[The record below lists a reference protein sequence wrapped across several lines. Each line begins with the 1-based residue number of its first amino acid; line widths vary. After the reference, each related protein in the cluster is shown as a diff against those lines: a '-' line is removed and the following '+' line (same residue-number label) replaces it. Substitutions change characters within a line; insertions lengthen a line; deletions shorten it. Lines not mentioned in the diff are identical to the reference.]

1 MGGGARRWRQA
12 CTAALGTSVVA
23 LALPALAT
31 PAPGPASGLGPTAM
45 VAGTGRTLFR
55 DPVSPLVSARSAVH
69 RTAVPD
75 TAYPLDRTFALHS
88 LPGSQHTIFLDFDGA
103 EVSGTAWNEPDVG
116 LAPRAYGGWALD
128 DGLLSSTGLR
138 DVQSIWQRVAED
150 FAPFDVDVTTQD
162 PGQDALDRS
171 GPDDPAY
178 GTRVLVTSSR
188 AAMTAA
194 CPDACSGSAWYD
206 VFDTSTSHDFYQ
218 PAFVFPEVL
227 GNDVKDLADVIS
239 HEVGHNFGLMH
250 DGTAGDEYYGG
261 HRAWAPIMGAGFGH
275 PIVQWSRG
283 EYAGA
288 NNQQDDLALIAEH
301 GAPLRA
307 DEAGGTPADATPL
320 PAGPAVI
327 SSDTDVDVYALGTC
341 AGPVTVRARPAPV
354 SPDLDIRLRLLRPD
368 GTVAASANPPSWRRT
383 YDRARGLA
391 ASISTTVVPGSWF
404 VSVEGVGHRGPV
416 RGYSGYASVGSY
428 TVRQAGCVAAPGGV
442 SP

>member
-12 CTAALGTSVVA
+12 CAAALGTSVVA
-23 LALPALAT
+23 VALPALAT
-31 PAPGPASGLGPTAM
+31 PVPDLGPTAT
-45 VAGTGRTLFR
+45 VGGSGRVLFR
-55 DPVSPLVSARSAVH
+55 DPVSPATSARLAVH

-75 TAYPLDRTFALHS
+75 AAYPLDRTFALHS

-116 LAPRAYGGWALD
+116 LAPRWYGGWALD
-128 DGLLSSTGLR
+128 DGLLSTTGLR

-194 CPDACSGSAWYD
+194 CPDACSGSAWFD

-227 GNDVKDLADVIS
+227 GNDVKDIADVIS

-261 HRAWAPIMGAGFGH
+261 HRAWAPIMGAGYGH

-288 NNQQDDLALIAEH
+288 DNQQDDLALIAAH

-307 DEAGGTPADATPL
+307 DEAGGTPADAAAL
-320 PAGPAVI
+320 PVGPAVI
-327 SSDTDVDVYALGTC
+327 SSDADVDVYALGTC
-341 AGPVTVRARPAPV
+341 AGPVTVQARPAPV
-354 SPDLDIRLRLLRPD
+354 SPDLDIRLRLVRPD
-368 GTVAASANPPSWRRT
+368 GTVAATANPPSWRKT
-383 YDRARGLA
+383 YDRARGLS
-391 ASISTTVVPGSWF
+391 ASVTTTVVPGSWF

-428 TVRQAGCVAAPGGV
+428 TVRQTGCVAAPGSV